1 VAIIATHS
9 PMKTLL
15 IPLLLITAGATDA
28 HSQVAVIAH
37 KAVQA
42 DTLTQAQLLDYFTG
56 DIKSWSDK
64 TPVVV
69 LDLKGQGEIKD
80 SFYKLLGLTS
90 SRMKSIWL
98 KKLLLGEGEAPEA
111 LKSEEEVV
119 KKVASTPGAI
129 GYVSRS
135 KVNGDVK
142 ILRIVEKEKL

>member
-1 VAIIATHS
+1 
-9 PMKTLL
+9 MKRFLMVMLL
-15 IPLLLITAGATDA
+15 VSVGEIDA
-28 HSQVAVIAH
+28 YSQVAVIAH

-56 DIKSWSDK
+56 DIKSWVDK

-69 LDLKGQGEIKD
+69 LDLKGQSEIKD
-80 SFYKLLGLTS
+80 SFYKRLGITS

-142 ILRIVEKEKL
+142 ILRIVEKENP

>member
-1 VAIIATHS
+1 
-9 PMKTLL
+9 MKTLL
-15 IPLLLITAGATDA
+15 IYLLLITAGATVV

-37 KAVQA
+37 KTVQA

-69 LDLKGQGEIKD
+69 LDLKAQSEIKD

-98 KKLLLGEGEAPEA
+98 KRLLLGEGEAPEA

-119 KKVASTPGAI
+119 RKVASTPGAI
-129 GYVSRS
+129 GYVSRT

-142 ILRIVEKEKL
+142 ILRIVEKEKP